1 MSRVRLFQLLV
12 LLSVVL
18 HFAWIVLPGGNPSP
32 EQQEAL
38 RWGGHG
44 GVPLL
49 QHPFVYVAMGA
60 AKLVAAIGMVL
71 FLSWGRWVLAGLLA
85 LSLAQLPF
93 NGIGVAL
100 PYESLIGALTGLIDG
115 AVLALAF
122 ASPLADAMRKDG

>member
-12 LLSVVL
+12 VLSVVL
-18 HFAWIVLPGGNPSP
+18 HFAWLAFPAGNPSP

-44 GVPLL
+44 GVSLL
-49 QHPFVYVAMGA
+49 QHPFVYVVLGA

-71 FLSWGRWVLAGLLA
+71 FLSWGRWVLTGLLA
-85 LSLAQLPF
+85 VSLAQLPF
-93 NGIGVAL
+93 NGIGVGL
-100 PYESLIGALTGLIDG
+100 PYENLIGALTGLIDG

-122 ASPLADAMRKDG
+122 ASPLGDTMRKDG